1 MSKVLVG
8 VKRVVDYSIK
18 VRVQADKLGK
28 SLPCAR
34 GAPTGYE
41 TAEAKWCLVVV
52 RPLVQ
57 SPETNI
63 EIPGTAAV
71 QASR

>member
-28 SLPCAR
+28 LFHSVIGVAILLFL
-34 GAPTGYE
+34 E
-41 TAEAKWCLVVV
+41 E
-52 RPLVQ
+52 
-57 SPETNI
+57 
-63 EIPGTAAV
+63 
-71 QASR
+71 

>member
-28 SLPCAR
+28 LFHSVIGVCNFVVSGRAEIFIIQSL
-34 GAPTGYE
+34 E
-41 TAEAKWCLVVV
+41 HV
-52 RPLVQ
+52 
-57 SPETNI
+57 
-63 EIPGTAAV
+63 AV
-71 QASR
+71 SFGCCIDVIG